1 MSYSSFVDTE
11 DIGLTKVKCIGISGG
26 GRPSDGDWRR
36 RIDLRRG
43 RVELHGRDGRNEEE
57 GAAEVR
63 SISPDPSFCSLR
75 FPQDIPELSEHGER

>member
-26 GRPSDGDWRR
+26 NRPSDGDWRR
-36 RIDLRRG
+36 RIDLCRR
-43 RVELHGRDGRNEEE
+43 RVELQGRDGRNKEEE

-63 SISPDPSFCSLR
+63 SISPDSSFCSL
-75 FPQDIPELSEHGER
+75 